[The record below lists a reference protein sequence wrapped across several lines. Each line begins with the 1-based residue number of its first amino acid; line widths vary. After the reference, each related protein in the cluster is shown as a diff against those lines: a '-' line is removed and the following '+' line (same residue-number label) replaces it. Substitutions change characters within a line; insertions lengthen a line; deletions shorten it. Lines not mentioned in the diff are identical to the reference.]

1 MDGNVLDME
10 CAMPVATRVAGSGR
24 IAAGKLPATLAAVT
38 THVGPYDQLGR
49 TWSNLKGVTYLTS
62 QGRKRLYSVGSH
74 VLSLPYER
82 GSKDPS
88 RARLFPR
95 SWATRRKCIVT
106 LVKYVSLIPMNR
118 QQNKTD
124 SGLAIWTRNLHR
136 HFGGVHAVRGID
148 IAVAPGE
155 IYGFLGPNGA
165 GKTTTLRV
173 LTTLLLPSA
182 GRAAV
187 SGFDVVSDAA
197 RVRLKIGA
205 ALQEVGLDPKQTGL
219 ELLRLQGYLYGLS
232 RRESNRR
239 IAELEHLIDIGDAI
253 KRLIGT
259 YSGGMKRRLD
269 LAASLIHSPEILFLD
284 EPTTGLDPISRA
296 RVWEHIR
303 AVNRELGVT
312 IFLTTQYLEEADAL
326 ADRVGI
332 IEEGV
337 LAVEGTP
344 RELKRDIGSDV
355 IVASVDDPEKALKTL
370 RSLPWAREI
379 DTFGNELSVAAAE
392 GSRQISE
399 VALALAGAGVEV
411 ESLTLRTPTLDDV
424 FLHVT
429 GARISGPDPAAAAR
443 GPAGR
448 Q

>member
-1 MDGNVLDME
+1 M
-10 CAMPVATRVAGSGR
+10 T
-24 IAAGKLPATLAAVT
+24 
-38 THVGPYDQLGR
+38 
-49 TWSNLKGVTYLTS
+49 
-62 QGRKRLYSVGSH
+62 
-74 VLSLPYER
+74 
-82 GSKDPS
+82 DP
-88 RARLFPR
+88 
-95 SWATRRKCIVT
+95 
-106 LVKYVSLIPMNR
+106 
-118 QQNKTD
+118 
-124 SGLAIWTRNLHR
+124 GLAIWTGNLHR
-136 HFGGVHAVRGID
+136 QFDRVHAVRGID

-182 GRAAV
+182 GRATVA
-187 SGFDVVSDAA
+187 GFDVVSDAA
-197 RVRLKIGA
+197 RVRLKIGT
-205 ALQEVGLDPKQTGL
+205 ALQDVGLDPKQTGL

-232 RRESNRR
+232 RRDTNRR
-239 IAELEHLIDIGDAI
+239 IAELEHLVDIGDAI

-284 EPTTGLDPISRA
+284 EPTTGLDPLSRA

-303 AVNRELGVT
+303 SVNRDLGVT

-332 IEEGV
+332 IDEGT

-344 RELKRDIGSDV
+344 RALKRDIGSDV
-355 IVASVDDPEKALKTL
+355 IVVSVDDPETALQAL
-370 RSLPWAREI
+370 HGLPWAQQI

-399 VALALAGAGVEV
+399 VALALARAGVGV
-411 ESLTLRTPTLDDV
+411 DSLTLRTPTLDDV

-429 GARISGPDPAAAAR
+429 GARMSGGHDPAATSALES
-443 GPAGR
+443 GGGH
-448 Q
+448 